1 MFSSCCCVSK
11 KALKKAKDE
20 QTKVSEKESE
30 LGNEVDNVDEG
41 TIKPPKCDNNNSLK
55 SPQPSV
61 KADTATDAGKVSEKG
76 QNGGEDGYNTN
87 NDKSNS
93 SEEDSAILSGLIM
106 SDGLV
111 GEDLKNPLTL
121 VTSLVMGKISKF
133 VFHFRFN
140 FHQLGLYCLSVSI
153 SVSFSLSF
161 H

>member
-30 LGNEVDNVDEG
+30 LGDEIDG
-41 TIKPPKCDNNNSLK
+41 VEDTTIKPPKCDNNNSLK
-55 SPQPSV
+55 SPQSLEE
-61 KADTATDAGKVSEKG
+61 AAATATDAGKVSEKG

-111 GEDLKNPLTL
+111 GEDFKTL
-121 VTSLVMGKISKF
+121 
-133 VFHFRFN
+133 
-140 FHQLGLYCLSVSI
+140 
-153 SVSFSLSF
+153 
-161 H
+161 